1 MKPTK
6 LARSQQRSYSLKLLK
21 EQGGIC
27 PLCETPIDMH
37 LQKGNRTDYA
47 LDHCHETGQ
56 IRGVLHRSC
65 NGALGK
71 MDNAIGRWGA
81 KSMRYKDIVPYLERV
96 LEYYKQPLKPFI
108 YPSHKTPEEQ
118 AEASRIKRNRAAAL
132 RRAKLKAKEIGR

>member
-1 MKPTK
+1 MKAVK
-6 LARSQQRSYSLKLLK
+6 LSRAQQRPYSIKLLK

-27 PLCETPIDMH
+27 PLCEEPVDMG
-37 LQKGNRTDYA
+37 LQAGHRTDYA

-81 KSMRYKDIVPYLERV
+81 KSMSYKDIVPYLERV
-96 LEYYKQPLKPFI
+96 LAYYKSPLKPYI
-108 YPSHKTPEEQ
+108 YPLHKTPEEQ
-118 AEASRIKRNRAAAL
+118 AEASRVKRNKAAAL
-132 RRAKLKAKEIGR
+132 RRAKLRAKEIGR